1 LPKSFREPAA
11 AAQFLFRFQIYIR
24 IRCALKQHFTIVTEL
39 SRLQRGAVHHT
50 STLDE
55 IGRVGDRDLGIDMV
69 KLPVGAL
76 LALVCLSPTAMAQ
89 DLKPVKPVI
98 VASAA
103 TGHETLD
110 ASMARLAMKA
120 ALQPSAPP
128 TREELLGVIVLMSLR
143 QQRAS
148 GT

>member
-1 LPKSFREPAA
+1 M
-11 AAQFLFRFQIYIR
+11 
-24 IRCALKQHFTIVTEL
+24 EL
-39 SRLQRGAVHHT
+39 SRLQHSAVHHAN
-50 STLDE
+50 TLE
-55 IGRVGDRDLGIDMV
+55 GIVGVVNRDLGIDMR

-76 LALVCLSPTAMAQ
+76 LALVFLGPTAMAQ
-89 DLKPVKPVI
+89 DMKPVKPVI

-103 TGHETLD
+103 TRHETLD

-120 ALQPSAPP
+120 AMQPSAPP
-128 TREELLGVIVLMSLR
+128 TREEMLGVIVLMSLR